1 MSESF
6 EEDTKM
12 EVERDRYECVK
23 EIFFFADKMLRE
35 KKGNF
40 PAVCF
45 GLSYVSAM
53 LAIEDQADDPRVAFQ
68 LLLFAHSQACNDLL
82 QREGKVEKKETKKGR
97 LNNKNSTLH

>member
-1 MSESF
+1 MNQNNAEKK
-6 EEDTKM
+6 TL

-23 EIFFFADKMLRE
+23 EIFFFADKMLRGN
-35 KKGNF
+35 KGNF

-82 QREGKVEKKETKKGR
+82 QREGKAEKKETKKGR